1 MLQVLKLFLV
11 ILLVFPGLGLASE
24 LVLKSGEK
32 LEGKIVEQKDRYV
45 KFDTGV
51 GVVMTYYTDE
61 INTIDGQSL
70 QIREPIKII
79 ETTVQEKK
87 PLSSDND
94 YVITNE
100 EKSEYSAAFS
110 FLLNMLKNGDLNNPS
125 SFAALNQFKAKYSKS
140 PLGGDA
146 QYVFLLMEFC
156 GSAIAKKESE
166 AKQEIDN
173 MQKFIQVHPN
183 GTVNQLTK
191 QIWSDILGE
200 KSSWVLNIP
209 NNLVLDYMLGFAA
222 VHSQD
227 YETCIKH
234 YSILKNHLN
243 FYNENKEEIK
253 GLVNEVYAGLS
264 VSYLLL
270 HKNDDLK
277 VLAKE
282 AKEKFP
288 EDAGLNNQFQKMLN

>member
-110 FLLNMLKNGDLNNPS
+110 FLLNM
-125 SFAALNQFKAKYSKS
+125 
-140 PLGGDA
+140 
-146 QYVFLLMEFC
+146 
-156 GSAIAKKESE
+156 
-166 AKQEIDN
+166 
-173 MQKFIQVHPN
+173 
-183 GTVNQLTK
+183 
-191 QIWSDILGE
+191 
-200 KSSWVLNIP
+200 
-209 NNLVLDYMLGFAA
+209 
-222 VHSQD
+222 
-227 YETCIKH
+227 
-234 YSILKNHLN
+234 
-243 FYNENKEEIK
+243 
-253 GLVNEVYAGLS
+253 
-264 VSYLLL
+264 
-270 HKNDDLK
+270 
-277 VLAKE
+277 
-282 AKEKFP
+282 
-288 EDAGLNNQFQKMLN
+288 